1 MKKYYE
7 YLNEI
12 YEEDLYEGLLGY
24 GLFTDK
30 LPPIF
35 TSVHFFE
42 HCFQLFVSEM
52 QKSCTRKEIINKDY
66 TLDYIII
73 PWFIR

>member
-1 MKKYYE
+1 MS
-7 YLNEI
+7 YLIARSIDIN
-12 YEEDLYEGLLGY
+12 
-24 GLFTDK
+24 T
-30 LPPIF
+30 
-35 TSVHFFE
+35 
-42 HCFQLFVSEM
+42 EM